1 VLSPVT
7 SGKNIVLVTGASGFV
22 GSHLTRYL
30 SGKGEQ
36 VRALYNTRRP
46 SSELERLPGVTWM
59 KCDLLD
65 IFDVEEAMRDV
76 TEVYHCA
83 AIVSFQRRDK
93 ARLLH
98 FNVESTAN
106 IVNEALERGVHK
118 LVYVSSVAALGRSKE
133 GEEITEEEQW
143 EESRYNSVYAESK
156 HLAEL
161 EIWRGQGEGL
171 RAAVINPGII
181 IGEGDWDN
189 GSAALVK
196 VVHSE
201 FPYYTQGINGWVD
214 VLDVARALYMLMK
227 SEVSGERF
235 ILSAGNFSYKEVFT
249 MMAEAMDRKP
259 PHKPA
264 GRLMSGIVWRL
275 SALKSLLT
283 GKPATITKET
293 ATVAQRK
300 ALYNNNKLLK
310 ALPEYSYTPFRHT
323 IERIAKS
330 YLNEKS

>member
-1 VLSPVT
+1 LT
-7 SGKNIVLVTGASGFV
+7 SEQNIVLVTGASGFV

-36 VRALYNTRRP
+36 VKALYNSRQP
-46 SSELERLPGVTWM
+46 SEDMKALPGVTWHR
-59 KCDLLD
+59 CDLLD
-65 IFDVEEAMRDV
+65 IYDIEEVMQDV

-83 AIVSFQRRDK
+83 AIVSFHGRDK
-93 ARLLH
+93 EKLKH
-98 FNVESTAN
+98 FNVEGTAN
-106 IVNEALERGVHK
+106 VVNEALERGVRK
-118 LVYVSSVAALGRSKE
+118 MVYVSSIASLGRSKE
-133 GEEITEEEQW
+133 GAEITEEEQW

-156 HLAEL
+156 HAAEL

-171 RAAVINPGII
+171 NAAIINPGII

-201 FPYYTQGINGWVD
+201 FPYYTHGINAWVD
-214 VLDVARALYMLMK
+214 VQDVARAMYMLMK
-227 SEVSGERF
+227 SEISGERF
-235 ILSAGNFSYKEVFT
+235 ILSAGNFSYKEMFT
-249 MMAEAMDRKP
+249 MMAEAMGKKP

-264 GRLMSGIVWRL
+264 GKLMSAIVWRL
-275 SALKSLLT
+275 SALKSMLT

-293 ATVAQRK
+293 AMVAQRK
-300 ALYNNNKLLK
+300 ALYNNTKLTSI
-310 ALPEYSYTPFRHT
+310 LPQFSYTPIRQSV
-323 IERIAKS
+323 ERIARA